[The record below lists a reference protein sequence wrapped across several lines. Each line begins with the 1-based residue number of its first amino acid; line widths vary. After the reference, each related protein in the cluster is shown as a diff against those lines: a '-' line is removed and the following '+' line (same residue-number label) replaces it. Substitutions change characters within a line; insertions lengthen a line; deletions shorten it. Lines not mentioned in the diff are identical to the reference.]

1 MAKRRVTEPE
11 IAEALRQAEAGV
23 PVRQIIS
30 RLDVSEQT
38 FYRWKRK
45 FRSGR
50 EGDLWRFREIEEEN
64 RKLKQLVAE
73 LTLENHKLRDMMGGR
88 ESRGA
93 KSGLRR
99 SSSPERD

>member
-45 FRSGR
+45 FRSGG

-73 LTLENHKLRDMMGGR
+73 LTLENHQLRDMMGGR
-88 ESRGA
+88 EGRGA